1 LKKTSVKNIISFLQE
16 KFDYKKWLAPLKNW
30 DLKGISFPCV
40 LVWSW
45 TEAEDREMVPSF
57 SWKCHM

>member
-1 LKKTSVKNIISFLQE
+1 MVLQE
-16 KFDYKKWLAPLKNW
+16 KFNYKKWLEPLKNK